1 MLQVIDF
8 MTTST
13 DNKKFIQRAALLIS
27 IYFPPEP
34 GGAASAAW
42 NRATIL
48 HKIGYNVFVMC
59 GFPAYPTG
67 RVTDSKYRSKFF
79 YVEKKGNFTLI
90 RLRLLPIKSKG
101 YLRRLVLFINFII
114 LSLVWMPKILGIVKP
129 KLTYS
134 ITPTLFSSIIG
145 YWYSRASKSFLIY
158 ESSDLWPEQLVAI
171 KTNLFFVIRYVG
183 KILAKISYTLP
194 DMIIVTSTLAAKYVT
209 DKYYPKAFVYALP
222 LGIDDSLYNIVSKE
236 SARNELIRKKIIPEN
251 VANKFIILYA
261 GTLNKVTKVEILFL
275 AADRLKDKSDDIV
288 FLVIGEGDE
297 KEKLEEIKIKRKLNN
312 LILLPFPPRLFVSQI
327 ISAAD
332 VCVVTLSPEPPYHAT
347 IPTKFFDYLACHKPQ
362 IGVCEGELA
371 NLINDNKI
379 GATVKD
385 GEVDNLVNTILHFR
399 ESSAQLQEMEKNS
412 RSVLERFSLES
423 LAPKLE
429 DVLKKRLNWQLL

>member
-48 HKIGYNVFVMC
+48 HKIGYNVYVLC
-59 GFPAYPTG
+59 GFPSYPSG
-67 RVTDSKYRSKFF
+67 KVNDSKYKNKFF
-79 YVEKKGNFTLI
+79 CIEKENNFTLI

-101 YLRRLVLFINFII
+101 YLRRLVLFFNFIF
-114 LSLVWMPKILGIVKP
+114 LTLFWMPKILKVVKTP
-129 KLTYS
+129 ELVYA
-134 ITPTLFSSIIG
+134 ITPTLFSSLIG
-145 YWYSRASKSFLIY
+145 KVYSKFTKSFLIY

-171 KTNLFFVIRYVG
+171 KTNLFFVIRHLG
-183 KILAKISYTLP
+183 RILAKVSYTLP
-194 DMIIVTSTLAAKYVT
+194 DMIIVTSQLAAEYVT
-209 DKYYPKAFVYALP
+209 RKYHPKAFVYSLP
-222 LGIDDSLYNIVSKE
+222 LGIDLDTYQKMSKDA
-236 SARNELIRKKIIPEN
+236 SRKTLVQNHIIPEDLK
-251 VANKFIILYA
+251 NKFIVLYA
-261 GTLNKVTKVEILFL
+261 GTLNRVTKVENLFY
-275 AADRLKDKSDDIV
+275 AASRLKDGKNDIF

-297 KEKLEEIKIKRKLNN
+297 KEKLEEMKRKEEINN
-312 LILLPFPPRLFVSQI
+312 LDLLSFPPRRFVPEI
-327 ISAAD
+327 ISSAD
-332 VCVVTLSPEPPYHAT
+332 VCVVTLSPEPPYQAT
-347 IPTKFFDYLACHKPQ
+347 IPTKFFDYLACQRPQ
-362 IGVCEGELA
+362 IGICEGELA
-371 NLINDNKI
+371 NLINSNKI

-385 GEVDNLVNTILHFR
+385 GEIDKLVNTILHFR
-399 ESSAQLQEMEKNS
+399 ESSTLLQEMEKNS

-429 DVLKKRLNWQLL
+429 DVLKKRLNW